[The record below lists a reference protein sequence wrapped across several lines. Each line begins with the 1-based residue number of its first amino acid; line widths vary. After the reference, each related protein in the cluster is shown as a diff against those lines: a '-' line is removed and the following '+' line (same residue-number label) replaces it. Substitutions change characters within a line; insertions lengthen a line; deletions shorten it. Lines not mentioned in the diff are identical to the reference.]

1 MPEVP
6 AEQLPFRVAYDASA
20 REVVVWMTYGNGP
33 KQTTRRKAIPS
44 LEALAIAVAGH
55 RYEAFLQSRLANTL
69 VQAAVTH
76 FGADPARLEAAVR
89 ALSDP
94 TSTVPLGTLLYG
106 PSPDPAG
113 PPAAAG

>member
-6 AEQLPFRVAYDASA
+6 AEQLPFRVAYDAAA
-20 REVVVWMTYGNGP
+20 RKVVVWMTFGNGP
-33 KQTTRRKAIPS
+33 KRSTRRKTFPS

-76 FGADPARLEAAVR
+76 LGA
-89 ALSDP
+89 DP
-94 TSTVPLGTLLYG
+94 TSTVPLGTLLHG
-106 PSPDPAG
+106 SSPGPAG
-113 PPAAAG
+113 PPSADG